1 MLAKLYNVNDLD
13 ESYRIIIDEWPSISE
28 GALATLKLTQEQEL
42 ITSLGVLKNK
52 DITLTVKFFDSVD
65 LFDVFRYGTI
75 FRMLNAGTEPK
86 VFKIMTQNFT
96 SSPFYVKNVFLKDKQ
111 PVAAICLS
119 AGSVWS
125 NIQREFPNYYLEL
138 DLTIVATGDLS

>member
-1 MLAKLYNVNDLD
+1 MLAILFNVNDLD
-13 ESYRIIIDEWPSISE
+13 ESYRIIIDEWPTLLE
-28 GALATLKLTQEQEL
+28 GALATLKLSQEQEL

-52 DITLTVKFFDSVD
+52 DVTLTVKFFDSVD

-75 FRMLNAGTEPK
+75 FRMLSAGTEPK

-96 SSPFYVKNVFLKDKQ
+96 SAPFYIKNIFLKDKQ

-125 NIQREFPNYYLEL
+125 NIARDFPNYFLEL
-138 DLTIVATGDLS
+138 ELTIVATGDLT

>member
-1 MLAKLYNVNDLD
+1 MLAKLYNVNDLN
-13 ESYRIIIDEWPSISE
+13 ENYRIIIDEWPPIAE
-28 GALATLKLTQEQEL
+28 GALASLKLTQEQEL

-65 LFDVFRYGTI
+65 LFDTLRYDTI
-75 FRMLNAGTEPK
+75 FHCLNANSTPK
-86 VFKIMTQNFT
+86 VFQISTQSFT
-96 SSPFYVKNVFLKDKQ
+96 SSPFYIKNVFLKDKL

-125 NIQREFPNYYLEL
+125 NISRDFPNYYLEL
-138 DLTIVATGDLS
+138 DLTIVTTGDLT